1 MMENV
6 CPMEHLACP
15 RCNGAMRHWQLLEGL
30 VLAPG
35 PALRNNASQIKT
47 HLSEWENDMAA
58 DRREELESL
67 LARQRAAFTASR
79 PEAISQRRDRIRR
92 AMALVKEN
100 GEAFAKAMSA
110 DFGNRS
116 HHQSMLT
123 DIAATVGAGNHALK
137 HIDQWSKPE
146 KRKVQFPLGLMGA
159 RAEVRYEPKGVI
171 GILSPWNFPVQLAFG
186 PLMQVLAAGNRAMIK
201 PSEFTE
207 RTSELMAELTA
218 RYFQPEEVAVVT
230 GGPDVAAAFSS
241 LPFDHLVFTG
251 STATGRRV
259 MQAAAENLVPVTLEL
274 GGKSPVV
281 MGRSAD
287 FAKAG
292 ERIAIGKMLNAGQ
305 ICLAPDYFIVPEDK
319 ADEAVAG
326 VTHAAAAMYPRVL
339 DNDDYASIVS
349 DRHFERLQGLVED
362 ARGKGAEVIEVN
374 PAGEDF
380 ANANQRKM
388 PLTVLRGVNDT
399 MTVMQEEI
407 FGPVLPVMTYKS
419 VDQAVDYI
427 NEHDR
432 PLGLYYFGE
441 DRSEQERV
449 LRRTISGGVTTNDVV
464 FHVSMEDLPF
474 GGVGPSGMGS
484 YHAIEGFREFS
495 HARAVYH
502 QPKIDIAKLGGLKPP
517 YGKATEAAAG
527 RMMK

>member
-1 MMENV
+1 M
-6 CPMEHLACP
+6 
-15 RCNGAMRHWQLLEGL
+15 
-30 VLAPG
+30 
-35 PALRNNASQIKT
+35 
-47 HLSEWENDMAA
+47 SERENDMAD
-58 DRREELESL
+58 DRREELEAL
-67 LARQRAAFTASR
+67 LARQRAAFTATR
-79 PEAISQRRDRIRR
+79 PEPMSQRKDRIRR
-92 AMALVKEN
+92 VMAMMKEH
-100 GEAFAKAMSA
+100 GEDLCKAMSA

-116 HHQSMLT
+116 QAQSMLT
-123 DIAATVGAGNHALK
+123 DIAATVAAGHDALK
-137 HIDQWSKPE
+137 NMDKWAKTE
-146 KRKVQFPLGLMGA
+146 KRKVQFPLGLLGA
-159 RAEVRYEPKGVI
+159 KAEVRYEPKGVI
-171 GILSPWNFPVQLAFG
+171 GILSPWNFPVQLAFT

-207 RTSELMAELTA
+207 RTSELMAKLTA
-218 RYFQPEEVAVVT
+218 EYFAPEEVAMIT
-230 GGPDVAAAFSS
+230 GGPEVAAAFSS

-259 MQAAAENLVPVTLEL
+259 MQAAAANLVPVTLEL
-274 GGKSPVV
+274 GGKSPVI
-281 MGRSAD
+281 MGASAD

-305 ICLAPDYFIVPEDK
+305 ICLAPDYLMVPEDK

-326 VTHAAAAMYPRVL
+326 VTGAAAAMYPRIL

-349 DRHFERLQGLVED
+349 DRHFERLQGLVAD
-362 ARGKGAEVIEVN
+362 ARDKGAEVIEVN

-388 PLTVLRGVNDT
+388 PLTVLRGVNDS

-407 FGPVLPVMTYKS
+407 FGPLLPVMTYKS
-419 VDQAVDYI
+419 VDQAVDFI

-441 DRSEQERV
+441 DKGEQERV
-449 LRRTISGGVTTNDVV
+449 LTRTISGGVTTNDVV

-517 YGKATEAAAG
+517 YGKATEQSVA
-527 RMMK
+527 RIMK

>member
-1 MMENV
+1 
-6 CPMEHLACP
+6 
-15 RCNGAMRHWQLLEGL
+15 
-30 VLAPG
+30 
-35 PALRNNASQIKT
+35 
-47 HLSEWENDMAA
+47 MAD
-58 DRREELESL
+58 DRRAELEAL

-79 PEAISQRRDRIRR
+79 PEPMSQRKDRVRR
-92 AMALVKEN
+92 AMALVKDH
-100 GEAFAKAMSA
+100 GEEFAKAMSA
-110 DFGNRS
+110 DFGSRS
-116 HHQSMLT
+116 AQQSMLT
-123 DIAATVGAGNHALK
+123 DIAATVGAGAHALK
-137 HIDQWSKPE
+137 HMDGWAKTE
-146 KRKVQFPLGLMGA
+146 KRKVQFPLGLLGA
-159 RAEVRYEPKGVI
+159 RAELRYEPKGVI

-207 RTSELMAELTA
+207 RTSELMAQLTA
-218 RYFQPEEVAVVT
+218 EYFAPEEVAVIT
-230 GGPDVAAAFSS
+230 GGPEVAAAFSS

-259 MQAAAENLVPVTLEL
+259 MQAAAANLVPVTLEL

-305 ICLAPDYFIVPEDK
+305 ICLAPDYLMVPEDK

-326 VTHAAAAMYPRVL
+326 VTNAAAAMYPRVL

-349 DRHFERLQGLVED
+349 DRHFERLQGLVAD
-362 ARGKGAEVIEVN
+362 ARDKGAEVIEVN

-388 PLTVLRGVNDT
+388 PLTVLRGVNDS

-407 FGPVLPVMTYKS
+407 FGPVLPVMTYKA

-441 DRSEQERV
+441 DKAEQERV
-449 LRRTISGGVTTNDVV
+449 LTRTISGGVTTNDVI

-517 YGKATEAAAG
+517 YGKATEAAAA
-527 RMMK
+527 RMLK

>member
-1 MMENV
+1 
-6 CPMEHLACP
+6 
-15 RCNGAMRHWQLLEGL
+15 
-30 VLAPG
+30 
-35 PALRNNASQIKT
+35 
-47 HLSEWENDMAA
+47 MAD
-58 DRREELESL
+58 DRRDELEAL
-67 LARQRAAFTASR
+67 LTRQRAAFTASR
-79 PEAISQRRDRIRR
+79 PEPLSQRKDRIKR
-92 AMALVKEN
+92 AMALVKDN
-100 GEAFAKAMSA
+100 GEEFAKAMSA

-123 DIAATVGAGNHALK
+123 DIAATVGAGTHALK
-137 HIDQWSKPE
+137 HLDGWAKPE

-207 RTSELMAELTA
+207 RTSELMAKLIA
-218 RYFQPEEVAVVT
+218 DYFAPEEVAVIT
-230 GGPDVAAAFSS
+230 GGPEVAAAFSS

-259 MQAAAENLVPVTLEL
+259 MQAAAANLVPVTLEL

-281 MGRSAD
+281 LGRSAD

-292 ERIAIGKMLNAGQ
+292 ERIAIGKMMNAGQ
-305 ICLAPDYFIVPEDK
+305 ICLAPDYLLVPEDK
-319 ADEAVAG
+319 QDEAVAG
-326 VTHAAAAMYPRVL
+326 VTGAAAAMYPRLL

-380 ANANQRKM
+380 GNANQRKM
-388 PLTVLRGVNDT
+388 PLTVLKGVNDD

-407 FGPVLPVMTYKS
+407 FGPVLPVMTYKA
-419 VDQAVDYI
+419 VDQAIDYI

-441 DRSEQERV
+441 DKSEQERV
-449 LRRTISGGVTTNDVV
+449 LTRTISGGVTTNDVV

-474 GGVGPSGMGS
+474 GGVGPSGIGS

-517 YGKATEAAAG
+517 YGKATEAAAA